1 MIKVEKSFLI
11 LIFRTADFRQTL
23 KGIVDEAVESRFRQ
37 EKQAI
42 DAKLTKIDNQF
53 EEQKKDYNNVTTIL
67 AQMNASLQA
76 FMGKKQKAASPSD
89 ESEGSP
95 QPGPSGRSLKQKSR
109 ERSQSKT
116 ASRSLYKS
124 SSRKRDRTPSPTKSN
139 KRSKKSKEER
149 TTRKESATS
158 NLRDQ
163 QVRRTDFTNVVT
175 SLPKWLTEDSD
186 INPMGYIA
194 ARFGY
199 IHEECRAYARS
210 KNEKGQTYAEWRNY
224 FHSEAHHQVK
234 DFDETSGRMYY
245 TMKKAGKKPTL
256 KLIVPKWFKRQ
267 KNRPVAQINP
277 KTDAK
282 NVLVWHTDM
291 TFLDNFYL
299 DCGGKQL

>member
-1 MIKVEKSFLI
+1 MITYIEYNLTYT
-11 LIFRTADFRQTL
+11 FRTANFRQTL
-23 KGIVDEAVESRFRQ
+23 KSIVDEAVENRFQQ

-42 DAKLTKIDNQF
+42 DEKLTNIDNKF
-53 EEQKKDYNNVTTIL
+53 EEQKKDYTNVTTLL
-67 AQMNASLQA
+67 AQMNESLQA
-76 FMGKKQKAASPSD
+76 FMGKKSKPASSSE

-109 ERSQSKT
+109 ERSQTKST
-116 ASRSLYKS
+116 SRSLNKS

-149 TTRKESATS
+149 TTRKETATS

-175 SLPKWLTEDSD
+175 SLPKWLTEDAD

-224 FHSEAHHQVK
+224 FHSEAHRQVK
-234 DFDETSGRMYY
+234 DFDDCSGRMFY
-245 TMKKAGKKPTL
+245 TLKKAGKKPTL

-267 KNRPVAQINP
+267 KNRSVAQINP

-291 TFLDNFYL
+291 TFLENFYH
-299 DCGGKQL
+299 DCGGQ

>member
-1 MIKVEKSFLI
+1 M
-11 LIFRTADFRQTL
+11 
-23 KGIVDEAVESRFRQ
+23 DEAVETRFQQ
-37 EKQAI
+37 EKKAI
-42 DAKLTKIDNQF
+42 DEKLTKIDSKF
-53 EEQKKDYNNVTTIL
+53 AEQKQDYTNVTTIL
-67 AQMNASLQA
+67 AEMNKSLQA
-76 FMGKKQKAASPSD
+76 FMGKKSKPVSTD
-89 ESEGSP
+89 EESEGSP
-95 QPGPSGRSLKQKSR
+95 QPGPSGRCSKQKSR
-109 ERSQSKT
+109 ERSHPKST
-116 ASRSLYKS
+116 SRSLNKS
-124 SSRKRDRTPSPTKSN
+124 SSKKRDRSPSPTKSN

-199 IHEECRAYARS
+199 IHEECRAYART

-224 FHSEAHHQVK
+224 FHSEAHRQVK
-234 DFDETSGRMYY
+234 DFDESSGRMYY
-245 TMKKAGKKPTL
+245 TLKKAGKKPTL
-256 KLIVPKWFKRQ
+256 KLIVPKWFRRQ

-282 NVLVWHTDM
+282 NLMVWHTDM
-291 TFLDNFYL
+291 TFLDNFFL
-299 DCGGKQL
+299 DCGGKCFTYN

>member
-1 MIKVEKSFLI
+1 M
-11 LIFRTADFRQTL
+11 
-23 KGIVDEAVESRFRQ
+23 DEAVETRFQQ

-42 DAKLTKIDNQF
+42 DEKLTKIDNKF
-53 EEQKKDYNNVTTIL
+53 AEQKQDYTNVTTIL
-67 AQMNASLQA
+67 AEMNKSLQA
-76 FMGKKQKAASPSD
+76 FMGKKSKPVSTD
-89 ESEGSP
+89 EESEGSP
-95 QPGPSGRSLKQKSR
+95 QPGPSGRCSKQKSR
-109 ERSQSKT
+109 ERSHPKST
-116 ASRSLYKS
+116 SRSLNKS
-124 SSRKRDRTPSPTKSN
+124 SSRKRDRSPSPTKSN

-175 SLPKWLTEDSD
+175 SLPKWLTEESD

-199 IHEECRAYARS
+199 IHEECRAYART

-224 FHSEAHHQVK
+224 FHSEAHRQVK
-234 DFDETSGRMYY
+234 DFDESSGRMYY
-245 TMKKAGKKPTL
+245 TLKKAGKKPTL

-282 NVLVWHTDM
+282 NLLVWHTDM
-291 TFLDNFYL
+291 TFLDNFFL
-299 DCGGKQL
+299 DCGGKCFAYN